1 MSLILLPL
9 TIGFSFQAGKHYQK
23 KNNAIWVLYFVGGV
37 YFALALLGL

>member
-9 TIGFSFQAGKHYQK
+9 TIGFSFQAGKHYQ